1 MQKRLNIRRSLSSV
15 QVVGFDVSADNLR
28 SFAAS
33 GGIAAESPLAVAAQ
47 AKTVVTMLPAGAHV
61 LEAHRPRPL

>member
-1 MQKRLNIRRSLSSV
+1 MCPV
-15 QVVGFDVSADNLR
+15 PFGAQVVGFDVSAHNLQ
-28 SFAAS
+28 SFVAS

-61 LEAHRPRPL
+61 LEAPKTHRKSG

>member
-1 MQKRLNIRRSLSSV
+1 M